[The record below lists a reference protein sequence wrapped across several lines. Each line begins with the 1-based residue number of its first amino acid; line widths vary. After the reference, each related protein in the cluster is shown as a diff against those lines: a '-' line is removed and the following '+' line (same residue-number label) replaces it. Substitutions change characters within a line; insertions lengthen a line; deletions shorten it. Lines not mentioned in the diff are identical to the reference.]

1 MEDPLPPARED
12 APAVRLEGIR
22 FAYPG
27 EERPL
32 LHDLDLRLAP
42 GELTAVVGPS
52 GVGKSTLLN
61 LVAGLAVPQS
71 GLVEVLGTEV
81 TALEESAAAR
91 WRRSHLGFVFQQF
104 HLLPYLT
111 VAENVALPLALNG
124 RRWEPPDISDF
135 LGRLGL
141 ADQAGAYP
149 RHLSGGQAQRAAIA
163 RALVHHPPVLLAD
176 ELTGNLDEET
186 AAAVMDLLVEA
197 VEDLGTTTLVVTHA
211 PEVAARA
218 HTRYRLA
225 HHRLHREP

>member
-1 MEDPLPPARED
+1 VADAESDPQ
-12 APAVRLEGIR
+12 AVRMEGIR

-27 EERPL
+27 ADRPL
-32 LHDLDLRLAP
+32 LEDLRLTLAR
-42 GELTAVVGPS
+42 GELAAVVGPS

-61 LVAGLAVPQS
+61 LVAGLAVPAA
-71 GLVEVLGTEV
+71 GRVTVLGTEV
-81 TALEESAAAR
+81 TGLDESAAAR

-111 VAENVALPLALNG
+111 VAENVALPLALQG
-124 RRWEPPDISDF
+124 RRWGDAEVRTF

-141 ADQAGAYP
+141 AEQAGSYP
-149 RHLSGGQAQRAAIA
+149 RHLSGGQAQRTAIA
-163 RALVHHPPVLLAD
+163 RALIHRPPVMLAD

-225 HHRLHREP
+225 HHRLQPEP